1 MPDDATKKIAEGIL
15 QAMRAEHEGQYFY
28 LMAAQSTQDPKGREI
43 FKRLAKEEQDHFDFL
58 KAQYESVLRTG
69 KPDVNLKLG
78 PKSDLTGP
86 NPIFS
91 DALRSR
97 IAEAD
102 YEMTALAVGIQ
113 LELTA
118 EKYYSKAA
126 QEASDSHVKSFFE
139 ELAQWESG
147 HYHALLSQQEDLKED
162 YWSAGHFA
170 PF

>member
-1 MPDDATKKIAEGIL
+1 MPDDAAKKIAEGIL

-28 LMAAQSTQDPKGREI
+28 LMAAQTTQDPKGKEV
-43 FKRLAKEEQDHFDFL
+43 FKRLAKEEQDHFEFL
-58 KAQYESVLRTG
+58 KSQYESVLRTG

-91 DALRSR
+91 DQLRSR
-97 IAEAD
+97 IGEAN

-118 EKYYSKAA
+118 QRYYSQAA
-126 QEASDSHVKSFFE
+126 ENSSDPHVKSFFK
-139 ELAQWESG
+139 ELAEWESG
-147 HYHALLSQQEDLKED
+147 HYHALLSQQEELKES
-162 YWSAGHFA
+162 YWSAGNFA